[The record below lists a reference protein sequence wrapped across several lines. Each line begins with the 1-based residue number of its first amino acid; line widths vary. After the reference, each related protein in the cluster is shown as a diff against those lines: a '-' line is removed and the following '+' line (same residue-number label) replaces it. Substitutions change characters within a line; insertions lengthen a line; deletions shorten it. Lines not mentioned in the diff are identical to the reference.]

1 MFTAGDLIRPSRD
14 YAEASSRDE
23 QRDVWEFAFRMH
35 ASDIGI
41 VINPLDWGGYVLTL
55 MRGQLVLVSEYAVRK
70 YE

>member
-1 MFTAGDLIRPSRD
+1 MATLFLERGAH
-14 YAEASSRDE
+14 
-23 QRDVWEFAFRMH
+23 EFAFRIH